1 MNKTSTTVVFVCNW
15 DGLSCIEAA
24 AQKHLTF
31 PTSAKIVRVS
41 CLSRVDIGLI
51 LQSFDLGA
59 SGVVLVGCD
68 TNSCHFGIDDEV
80 INRNYEKA
88 RKMMRLLGL
97 KQGQLELIRFSPAN
111 AVGFI
116 KRISDF
122 INQPNDNNSGV
133 LSEEV
138 F

>member
-59 SGVVLVGCD
+59 DGVVLVGCD
-68 TNSCHFGIDDEV
+68 TNSCHFGSMT
-80 INRNYEKA
+80 K
-88 RKMMRLLGL
+88 
-97 KQGQLELIRFSPAN
+97 
-111 AVGFI
+111 
-116 KRISDF
+116 
-122 INQPNDNNSGV
+122 
-133 LSEEV
+133 
-138 F
+138 